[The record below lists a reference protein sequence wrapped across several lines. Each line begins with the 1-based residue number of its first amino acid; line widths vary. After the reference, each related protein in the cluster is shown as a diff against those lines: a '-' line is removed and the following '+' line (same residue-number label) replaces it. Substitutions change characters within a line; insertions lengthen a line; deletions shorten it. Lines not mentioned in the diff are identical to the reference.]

1 MSDQSNVTVIVTCIF
16 QLIRVIAINRFQSYV
31 WVGVPFNVGFKHV
44 VEIDKQEIYE
54 RHHLVLAFLIQSL
67 LL

>member
-1 MSDQSNVTVIVTCIF
+1 M
-16 QLIRVIAINRFQSYV
+16 IAISRSQSYV
-31 WVGVPFNVGFKHV
+31 WVGVPFNVGFKHA

-54 RHHLVLAFLIQSL
+54 RPHLALVFLIESL